1 MEVALS
7 VRFLA
12 LAAALACAAPAL
24 AASIAYEGEDA
35 VRLKCAAM
43 LSLSGNFARA
53 EGWIAPDVHA
63 KSRAA
68 VAQLLAPLPGTRA
81 DKARALQ
88 AMADR
93 IMLRADPDALR
104 TEFERTLPACGA
116 FF

>member
-7 VRFLA
+7 VRSLA
-12 LAAALACAAPAL
+12 IVATLACAAPAL

-43 LSLSGNFARA
+43 LSLSSNFARS
-53 EGWIAPDVHA
+53 EGRLNPAMQA

-81 DKARALQ
+81 DKARAMQ

-93 IMLRADPDALR
+93 IMLRAKPEALR
-104 TEFERTLPACGA
+104 AEFGQTLPACA
-116 FF
+116 QFF